1 MLHSHILLCLTFLKK
16 ISMFPSKQGWQPGR
30 PGVWGSGE
38 QGREGLAASSLCLC
52 PHGIPS
58 CSSPSCSFT
67 LHFGLKTAAS
77 FLWNRTAAWFS
88 STLVA
93 KRFVGSCQTV
103 TELRVIEFSCP
114 RVKHWWENTFC
125 GGFPTWSLLPLGGR
139 VLGCDSAL
147 CS

>member
-1 MLHSHILLCLTFLKK
+1 MLHSHILLCLTFFKK

-38 QGREGLAASSLCLC
+38 QGRVGLAASSLCLC
-52 PHGIPS
+52 PHGIQS
-58 CSSPSCSFT
+58 CSSPSCRFT
-67 LHFGLKTAAS
+67 LHFWLKTSAS
-77 FLWNRTAAWFS
+77 CETEQPLCSPAPYWPS
-88 STLVA
+88 I
-93 KRFVGSCQTV
+93 FVGSCQTA

-114 RVKHWWENTFC
+114 RVKHWWENTIC